1 MNFILQY
8 LIVNGNNS
16 SIVKKCME
24 LRSERWEETTD
35 FDTLFN
41 FKWHPISKG
50 IKFDMVN
57 TYGTR

>member
-1 MNFILQY
+1 
-8 LIVNGNNS
+8 
-16 SIVKKCME
+16 ME

-50 IKFDMVN
+50 IKFEMVN
-57 TYGTR
+57 THGVR